1 MGKYIDFIPFLEY
14 KDVFFISI
22 KSWLNI
28 GPIKKV
34 KQTIPIFFFFL
45 TIFVDA
51 QIEPGVTCYSDKY
64 GYKEVSKGAYMKVLK
79 KENDSVISELFSKTK
94 NGQKIW
100 QKSYLGEQPYGIWKW
115 YDKKGNVESERNYDF
130 VLKYGEFI
138 PENAIRYKELGID
151 NKLDENTQKIQRHI
165 RDNFRYPE
173 IAHANNTQGRVGL
186 QFTIDENGNVGN
198 LRILEKGYLSLDTE
212 CFRIMN
218 SLKKLN
224 PYEKDGQ
231 KVMVHYTMPI
241 TFRLQ

>member
-1 MGKYIDFIPFLEY
+1 M
-14 KDVFFISI
+14 
-22 KSWLNI
+22 
-28 GPIKKV
+28 
-34 KQTIPIFFFFL
+34 KQTILPLLLLTAIFMK
-45 TIFVDA
+45 A
-51 QIEPGVTCYSDKY
+51 QIKTGITYYSDKY
-64 GYKEVSKGAYMKVLK
+64 GYKEVSKGSYKKELK
-79 KENDSVISELFSKTK
+79 KQNDSIISEVFSKTK
-94 NGQKIW
+94 SGKKIW
-100 QKSYLGEQPYGIWKW
+100 EKSYLGEQPFGIWKW

-138 PENAIRYKELGID
+138 PENAIKFKELEID

-186 QFTIDENGNVGN
+186 QFTVDEKGNVGN

-224 PYEKDGQ
+224 PYEKDGR
-231 KVMVHYTMPI
+231 KIIVHYSMPI